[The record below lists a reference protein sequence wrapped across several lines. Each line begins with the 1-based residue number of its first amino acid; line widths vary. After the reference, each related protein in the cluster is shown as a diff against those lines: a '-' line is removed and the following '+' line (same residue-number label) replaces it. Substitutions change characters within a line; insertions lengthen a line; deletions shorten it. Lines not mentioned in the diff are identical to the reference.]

1 MSDTTKS
8 TSGRKTAGAFDVRV
22 IIGSLLG
29 IYGLILTLMGLFG
42 DAETEK
48 TGGPNANLWAG
59 LALLATSAI
68 FLTWWRLRPIVVPE
82 TEDHDEIGAPPPGH

>member
-8 TSGRKTAGAFDVRV
+8 GSGRSTAGAFDVRV

-29 IYGLILTLMGLFG
+29 IYGVILTLMGLFG

-59 LALLATSAI
+59 LALLATSAV
-68 FLTWWRLRPIVVPE
+68 FLIWWRLRPIVVPE
-82 TEDHDEIGAPPPGH
+82 PDDHDEMGAPPAH